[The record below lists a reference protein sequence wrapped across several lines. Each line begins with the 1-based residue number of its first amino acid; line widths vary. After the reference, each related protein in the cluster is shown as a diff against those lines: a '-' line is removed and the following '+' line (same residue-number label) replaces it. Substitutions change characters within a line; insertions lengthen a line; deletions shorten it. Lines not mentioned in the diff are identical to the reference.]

1 MINGC
6 KLQQKQTFNLM
17 WNDLALIAASG
28 VFPASSFNEDE
39 VVLRVLK
46 IWLEVRYIKA
56 SL

>member
-17 WNDLALIAASG
+17 RNDLALIAASG

-46 IWLEVRYIKA
+46 I
-56 SL
+56 